1 MTDIRMKECCGSRS
15 AKKVGFKDLETGMLW
30 VSDFKSIYRL
40 FHNQVVVSIS
50 RMDGKEMDILF
61 KGHVSDNFK

>member
-15 AKKVGFKDLETGMLW
+15 AKKVGFEDLETGMLW
-30 VSDFKSIYRL
+30 VSDFKFIYRL

>member
-15 AKKVGFKDLETGMLW
+15 AKKVGFYDLETGMIW
-30 VSDFKSIYRL
+30 VSNFKSIYRL

-50 RMDGKEMDILF
+50 RIHSNEMDILF
-61 KGHVSDNFK
+61 KGHVSDNLK